1 MPANE
6 YRLDAEFERLQ
17 AESLQTKS
25 SVHSPILVELDEARL
40 DALIEHVVGK
50 PRPTRAPIQS
60 LTPRHPY
67 DESSKARID
76 SYHPGRWDTESDL
89 VYMSPI
95 VQTGPSPGEWDGT
108 VIYASLPNLGTGV
121 YLVSGIF
128 SGYDIT
134 MSLHGPWGTTTA
146 YNAVTSTTT
155 SVLATATVNT
165 GLFFT
170 LNCKGTGL
178 GYLSAIEIYPM

>member
-1 MPANE
+1 MIANE
-6 YRLDAEFERLQ
+6 RRLDTEFENLQTESLLARRSVQSPVRIELDQEQLDAMAIKVFGKRRSSRTPLQ
-17 AESLQTKS
+17 A
-25 SVHSPILVELDEARL
+25 
-40 DALIEHVVGK
+40 
-50 PRPTRAPIQS
+50 

-108 VIYASLPNLGTGV
+108 VIYASLPNLGSGS
-121 YLVSGIF
+121 YLVSATF
-128 SGYDIT
+128 SGYDTT

-146 YNAVTSTTT
+146 YNAQTSTTST
-155 SVLATATVNT
+155 VLATVTVAK

-170 LNCKGTGL
+170 LEL
-178 GYLSAIEIYPM
+178 

>member
-1 MPANE
+1 MIE
-6 YRLDAEFERLQ
+6 TERRLDTEFEHVQ
-17 AESLQTKS
+17 TESLTEKRT
-25 SVHSPILVELDEARL
+25 VVSPALIELDQAQF
-40 DALIEHVVGK
+40 DALIARDFGI
-50 PRPTRAPIQS
+50 PLPTRTPLQS

-67 DESSKARID
+67 DENSKARID

-89 VYMSPI
+89 VYMNPI

-108 VIYASLPNLGTGV
+108 VIYASLPNLGAGS
-121 YLVSGIF
+121 YLVSGVF
-128 SGYDIT
+128 SGYDTT

-146 YNAVTSTTT
+146 YNAQTSTTST
-155 SVLATATVNT
+155 VLAMVTGGQ

-178 GYLSAIEIYPM
+178 GYLSAIEIYGM

>member
-1 MPANE
+1 MLANE
-6 YRLDAEFERLQ
+6 YRLDIEFERLQ
-17 AESLQTKS
+17 AEALQTKS
-25 SVHSPILVELDEARL
+25 SVHSPVIIELDDVRL
-40 DALIEHVVGK
+40 DALIEQAFGK
-50 PRPTRAPIQS
+50 PRPTRSPLQS

-95 VQTGPSPGEWDGT
+95 VQTGPSSGEWDGT
-108 VIYASLPNLGTGV
+108 VIYASLPNLGAGL
-121 YLVSGIF
+121 YLVSGVF
-128 SGYDIT
+128 SGYDTT
-134 MSLHGPWGTTTA
+134 MSLHGPWGITTA

-155 SVLATATVNT
+155 SVLATATVKK
-165 GLFFT
+165 GLFFS